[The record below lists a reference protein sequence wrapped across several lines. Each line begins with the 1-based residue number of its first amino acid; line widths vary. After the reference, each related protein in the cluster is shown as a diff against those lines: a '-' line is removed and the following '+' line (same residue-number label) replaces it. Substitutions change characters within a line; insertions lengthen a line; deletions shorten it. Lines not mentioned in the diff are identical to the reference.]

1 MLLNVILS
9 REVQWRINQRE
20 EDVAQQ
26 EELID
31 QTADVARREQ
41 TEEVVAGW
49 ELSPKLMRRQTREH
63 GKTGHRLHL
72 ELNHSEE

>member
-9 REVQWRINQRE
+9 RVQWRINQRE

-26 EELID
+26 EELIG

-49 ELSPKLMRRQTREH
+49 ALSPKLMRRQTREH
-63 GKTGHRLHL
+63 GKTGHRLQL
-72 ELNHSEE
+72 EPNHSEE